1 MALANPYQKYRQNSV
16 VSAPPEELT
25 HMLYSG
31 GARFIRQ
38 GMQHLEEGRMEDA
51 HKSLIRAQEIYT
63 YLSDTLNDEIE
74 LSAGLRSLYDFIN
87 MQLMQA
93 NLKKDAAILG
103 DVTGLAEELR
113 DTWKDAMEKARG
125 R

>member
-1 MALANPYQKYRQNSV
+1 MVLANPYQKYQQNSV
-16 VSAPPEELT
+16 VGTSPEELT

-31 GARFIRQ
+31 GVRFIRQ
-38 GMQHLEEGRMEDA
+38 GMQHIEESRMEEA

-63 YLSDTLNDEIE
+63 YLANTLNDEIE

-87 MQLMQA
+87 RQLMQA

-103 DVTGLAEELR
+103 DVLGLAEELR
-113 DTWKDAMEKARG
+113 DTWKEAMENARG